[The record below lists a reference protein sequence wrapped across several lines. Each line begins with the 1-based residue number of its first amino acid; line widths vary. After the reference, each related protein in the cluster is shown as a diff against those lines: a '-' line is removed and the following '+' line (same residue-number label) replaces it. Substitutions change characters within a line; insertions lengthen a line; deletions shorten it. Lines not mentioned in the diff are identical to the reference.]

1 MNAYGVFCTAQDPAW
16 LEVLRLVILNFLF
29 PIIVA
34 ITTYVVVDR
43 LGEWRKRRTY
53 SRLGVVIIESLQE
66 EIRTGIRL
74 MTTALN
80 ATEDNSANGPPDGL
94 LPNKSWSGMSTIPDE
109 VLLRI
114 IETSANRQFDGFPPR
129 ECRIHCKNYF
139 EHICRNYE
147 QHVTRSMKLAQQQQD
162 WRSNLRALLTDEG
175 RSRYIQA
182 ARGVDQMLEHAKQLL
197 EKNSKAK
204 FPK

>member
-34 ITTYVVVDR
+34 ITTYIVVDR

-94 LPNKSWSGMSTIPDE
+94 LPNKSWSGMSTIPNE

-147 QHVTRSMKLAQQQQD
+147 QHVTRSMKLAQQHQD

-182 ARGVDQMLEHAKQLL
+182 AKGVDQMLEHAKQLL
-197 EKNSKAK
+197 EKNSKAR

>member
-1 MNAYGVFCTAQDPAW
+1 VNASSIFCTVQDPAW
-16 LEVLRLVILNFLF
+16 LEVLRLVILDVFL

-34 ITTYVVVDR
+34 IITYIVVDR

-53 SRLGVVIIESLQE
+53 SRLGVAIIESLQQ

-74 MTTALN
+74 MTNALN
-80 ATEDNSANGPPDGL
+80 ATEDKSVGMPPLGIP
-94 LPNKSWSGMSTIPDE
+94 PNRSWSGMSTIPDE

-114 IETSANRQFDGFPPR
+114 VETSTNRQFDGFPPR

-139 EHICRNYE
+139 EIMCQNYE
-147 QHVTRSMKLAQQQQD
+147 QNVTTSVNLARRGQD
-162 WRSNLRALLTDEG
+162 WRGHLRALLTDEG
-175 RSRYIQA
+175 ESRYIQA

-197 EKNSKAK
+197 EKNSRAR